1 MINTEVYTYTYKQIF
16 EGISQINYVQLESNS
31 YNALNNNYNVPLL
44 DKYGNPGSYL

>member
-31 YNALNNNYNVPLL
+31 YNALNNNMKSFIEINF
-44 DKYGNPGSYL
+44 KNNI